1 MTKSINPLP
10 NDFPNLGRDIF
21 MRARTPLGSPS
32 FWNTLLFG
40 VVLFGGLAI
49 WIEILKYGFNLPGT
63 HPAEGIRTAFNT
75 YFPAIGCGSAL
86 QLITAEKDNQDLRS
100 FGFAV
105 SVIFFVVCILSF
117 LAGINHPHLS
127 MAIGIIFSLL
137 SLVMWCVANGLDN
150 AYSNV
155 PEDAS
160 IGGSA
165 SKPLSGTTSGF
176 KV

>member
-1 MTKSINPLP
+1 M
-10 NDFPNLGRDIF
+10 
-21 MRARTPLGSPS
+21 
-32 FWNTLLFG
+32 FG

-86 QLITAEKDNQDLRS
+86 QLITAEKNNQDLRS

-127 MAIGIIFSLL
+127 MGIGITFSLL
-137 SLVMWCVANGLDN
+137 SLVMWCIANGFDKS
-150 AYSNV
+150 YSNL
-155 PEDAS
+155 PEDAP
-160 IGGSA
+160 IGGA
-165 SKPLSGTTSGF
+165 ADKPLTGDTSGF